1 MTNQENGVD
10 LKSAAVTEEKKLFIE
25 TYGCQMNVA
34 DSEVVASIMKMDGYA
49 VTDKIEDADAI
60 FVNTCSVRDNAEQKI
75 YGRLQY
81 FQSLKR
87 KKKSLVIGVLGCMAE
102 RVKEELIEVHHADLV
117 VGPDSY
123 MDLPNLVGAV
133 EHGEK
138 AINVELSTQET
149 YKDVIPIEVHHADLV
164 VGPDSYM
171 DLPNLVG
178 AVEHGEKAI
187 NVELSTQETYKDVI
201 PLKLGGVHI
210 SGFVSIMRGCNNF
223 CTYCIVPYTRGRE
236 RSRDIES
243 ILNEIRDMRDK
254 GFKEVTLLGQN
265 VNSYLFEK
273 EGEKISFPA
282 LLKRVAE
289 EVPEMRVRF
298 TTSHPKDMSDE
309 TLHVIAEHDNI
320 CKMIHLPAQ
329 SGSSRILKVMN
340 RKYTREWYLDRIAAI
355 RRILPDCAIS
365 TDLFCGFHSE
375 TEEDYQETL
384 SLMRE
389 VGYDSAFLFKYSERP
404 GTYAAQH
411 LPDTVSEEEKVRR
424 LQGMI
429 DLQNQLS
436 EESNKRDIGKV
447 FEVLI
452 EGFSKRSREQL
463 FGRTSQNKVVIF
475 DKKNYRVGQFIKVRI
490 NRASSATLFG
500 DPVE

>member
-1 MTNQENGVD
+1 MTTAENQGAD
-10 LKSAAVTEEKKLFIE
+10 LKSAAEKAEKKLFIE

-34 DSEVVASIMKMDGYA
+34 DSEVVASIMQMDGYA
-49 VTDKIEDADAI
+49 LTEKIEEADAI

-81 FQSLKR
+81 FQSLR
-87 KKKSLVIGVLGCMAE
+87 KKKKHLIVGVMGCMAE
-102 RVKEELIEVHHADLV
+102 RVKDELIQVHHADLV
-117 VGPDSY
+117 VGPDAY
-123 MDLPNLVGAV
+123 LDLPNLVGAV
-133 EHGEK
+133 ER
-138 AINVELSTQET
+138 
-149 YKDVIPIEVHHADLV
+149 
-164 VGPDSYM
+164 
-171 DLPNLVG
+171 
-178 AVEHGEKAI
+178 GEKAI

-201 PLKLGGVHI
+201 PLKLPGVHI

-236 RSRDIES
+236 RSRDVES

-265 VNSYLFEK
+265 VNSYRFERGD
-273 EGEKISFPA
+273 EVITFPRLLA
-282 LLKRVAE
+282 LVAE
-289 EVPEMRVRF
+289 EVPQMRVRF

-309 TLHVIAEHDNI
+309 TLEVIAAHDNL

-329 SGSSRILKVMN
+329 SGSDRILKAMN
-340 RKYTREWYLDRIAAI
+340 RKYTRAWYLDRIAAI

-375 TEEDYQETL
+375 TEADYEQTL

-404 GTYAAQH
+404 GTYASKH
-411 LPDTVSEEEKVRR
+411 LPDDVPEEEKIRR

-436 EESNKRDIGKV
+436 EESNRRDIGKT

-475 DKKNYRVGQFIKVRI
+475 DKQDFHVGQFIQVKI
-490 NRASSATLFG
+490 TRASSATLFG
-500 DPVE
+500 EVVE